1 MEELHK
7 LINIVKQ
14 KSQRSIQLVNQNF
27 RKKQKSKDNLLYE
40 GIVSELFTN
49 ETIAAKHL
57 FNTDPGN
64 RNYRNT
70 KAKLKQKL
78 LNHLYFLD
86 YNKAGYTA
94 YRKAKYEC
102 LHLLHQMKILIMED
116 AGCIAIKKLPQL
128 INASKEYEL
137 IELALDGLLLL
148 RKEFSLLGKC
158 SSLNISEKEINQ
170 IKPLYQSILVAEDI
184 YYDTMVLIKKS
195 FSSGKK
201 ILENIP
207 QKINE
212 IEKMATHYHSARLDI
227 LSKYLKITYHEMLDE
242 YEEILKVCNEL
253 ESKYITSDISLIKV
267 DIDYSHITFLKIF
280 SLYSLNKI
288 DEGISYINQ
297 KVQLFKDGADN
308 WFKMKEYQFLLF
320 MKGEKIHQATKV
332 FRSVRVNKNF
342 NLLDKRIKNR
352 WTIYRA
358 YILFIND
365 TKLIK
370 WGFDIDHFNDTIP
383 KYPKK
388 LMGYQIATLI
398 IQYMF
403 YLREGNVPKVR
414 EKLNALKPLSSL
426 HLDKRHNYRNSVFI
440 RMLEIV
446 DEKEFDVELINEKCK
461 NYLNKLTGT
470 QIPPDFQ
477 QEMEI
482 IPLEILWEYV
492 MNILKTNKYYVHYRF
507 YNLSEI

>member
-7 LINIVKQ
+7 LISIVKQ

-40 GIVSELFTN
+40 GIVNELFPN
-49 ETIAAKHL
+49 EKIAAKHL
-57 FNTDPGN
+57 FHTDPGN

-78 LNHLYFLD
+78 FNHLYFLD
-86 YNKAGYTA
+86 YNKTGYTA
-94 YRKAKYEC
+94 YMKAKYEC

-128 INASKEYEL
+128 INTSKEFEL
-137 IELALDGLLLL
+137 IELALEGLLLL
-148 RKEFSLLGKC
+148 RREFSLQGKC
-158 SSLNISEKEINQ
+158 SSLNISEKEINN
-170 IKPLYQSILVAEDI
+170 IKPLHKAILKAEDI
-184 YYDTMVLIKKS
+184 YFDTMVLIKKS

-201 ILENIP
+201 VLYQIP
-207 QKINE
+207 SE
-212 IEKMATHYHSARLDI
+212 IEEVEQMASHFNSARLTI
-227 LSKYLKITYHEMLDE
+227 LSKYLRITYHEMLDE
-242 YEEILKVCNEL
+242 FDEVLKVCNEL
-253 ESKYITSDISLIKV
+253 ETKYIPSDISMIKV
-267 DIDYSHITFLKIF
+267 DIDYSRITFLKIF
-280 SLYSLNKI
+280 SLSALNKTE
-288 DEGISYINQ
+288 EGIEYINQ
-297 KVQLFKDGADN
+297 KVKLFKDGTDN
-308 WFKMKEYQFLLF
+308 WFKIKENQFLLL

-332 FRSVRVNKNF
+332 FRSIRINKNY

-370 WGFDIDHFNDTIP
+370 WGFDIDHFKETMP
-383 KYPKK
+383 RYTKK

-414 EKLNALKPLSSL
+414 EKLNALIPLSSL
-426 HLDKRHNYRNSVFI
+426 HLDKRHNYRSSVFI

-446 DEKEFDVELINEKCK
+446 DEKEFDVNLIREKCK
-461 NYLNKLTGT
+461 NYLLKLTKT
-470 QIPPDFQ
+470 QIPPDHQ

-492 MNILKTNKYYVHYRF
+492 LNILKTNKYYVHYRF